1 MHHVP
6 LVLLAF
12 LASASSHAQNPA
24 ATSLRATFEVASVKR
39 NTSGDLRQS
48 WDREP
53 GGRVVHINFTLR
65 DLVRGAYGLRDQQLT
80 GGPDWFDRE
89 RFDVI
94 ARGPANASGAQVDAM
109 MRTLLAE
116 RYALAAHWERRELP
130 VYELVMAYPDRRFGP
145 KLRPRPDCRDG
156 EVREPANDGRE
167 PCGGM
172 LVGPG
177 RVTVRGQGIPDFARD
192 RIVLDKTGLKGN
204 FDIDLEYAPM
214 PGEFPPGGPP
224 PPANAPALPA
234 ALQEQLGL
242 RLVPARAT
250 VDVLV
255 VDRAELPTEN

>member
-1 MHHVP
+1 MRSAS
-6 LVLLAF
+6 LVLPAILCAAQAF
-12 LASASSHAQNPA
+12 AQNPA

-39 NTSGDLRQS
+39 NISGDLRQS

-53 GGRVVHINFTLR
+53 GGRVVYINFTLR
-65 DLVRGAYGLRDQQLT
+65 DLVRDAYGLRDQQLI

-89 RFDVI
+89 HFDVI
-94 ARGPANASGAQVDAM
+94 ARGPAGAAAQADAM
-109 MRTLLAE
+109 MRGLLAD
-116 RYALAAHWERRELP
+116 RFALQVHWERRELD
-130 VYELVMAYPDRRFGP
+130 VYELVVARPDGRLGP

-177 RVTVRGQGIPDFARD
+177 RLTVRGQGIPAFARD

-214 PGEFPPGGPP
+214 PGEFPTGGPP

-255 VDRAELPTEN
+255 VDRAQLPTEN